1 MMMTKWTEMAL
12 DALMMILLTAI
23 AVGVTLAY
31 GLP

>member
-1 MMMTKWTEMAL
+1 MNMARWTEMAL
-12 DALMMILLTAI
+12 DALMMVLLLAL